1 MPENLKSE
9 VILPLFKGKGA
20 KANNKGSYRG
30 ITMFPTLCKVYEMI
44 LLNRLEAFAKQR
56 GFFSE
61 MQFGVQE
68 GVECIEA
75 SFVILET
82 IN

>member
-1 MPENLKSE
+1 
-9 VILPLFKGKGA
+9 
-20 KANNKGSYRG
+20 
-30 ITMFPTLCKVYEMI
+30 MFPTLYKVYEMI

-61 MQFGVQE
+61 MQFVFQE
-68 GVECIEA
+68 GVGYIEA

-82 IN
+82 TGTGKQSFQLLSWRSKSLRHGLL